1 MVFRTPQVK
10 YAVLFMFSSLSAA
23 AKAHAEKP
31 EKGIPA
37 FLACKYIK
45 YRSSPEPVIGK
56 VQLNISV
63 GYERY
68 ISVRVL
74 YNRIVN

>member
-1 MVFRTPQVK
+1 
-10 YAVLFMFSSLSAA
+10 MFSSLSAA
-23 AKAHAEKP
+23 IEHTHKKP

-37 FLACKYIK
+37 FLACIYIK
-45 YRSSPEPVIGK
+45 YRSNPESVIGK
-56 VQLNISV
+56 VQLKISV